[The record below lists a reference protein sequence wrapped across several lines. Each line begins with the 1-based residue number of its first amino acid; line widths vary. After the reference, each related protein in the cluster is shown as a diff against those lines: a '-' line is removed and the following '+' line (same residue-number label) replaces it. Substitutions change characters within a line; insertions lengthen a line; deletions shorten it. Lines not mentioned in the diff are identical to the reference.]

1 MKLRKGPERF
11 DSGAP
16 EPEPGPHGGPAATPT
31 AGAAWCLRH
40 LSCTDGG
47 GGATS
52 LTVTV
57 TNNDRCDTEPTHA
70 HSRTSTNLYA
80 PQRTSGMHAF
90 RMQPSRVTLDAWRA
104 GRRGR
109 MHVSGWEF
117 ADVGSQQDVRV
128 MLCPG
133 GSIQACALRPRPCAK
148 ASCRHMATLYP
159 YTDSHPHVPPHVAP
173 APPRPA
179 RLSTA
184 CACVSHEPC
193 GVVGRARA
201 GKTALVDACS
211 GTAGEAA
218 ITAG

>member
-16 EPEPGPHGGPAATPT
+16 EPEPGPHGGPAATPA

-40 LSCTDGG
+40 LSGTDGG

-70 HSRTSTNLYA
+70 LAHLNTPLRTSAHL
-80 PQRTSGMHAF
+80 GHVF
-90 RMQPSRVTLDAWRA
+90 GPSRVTLDAWRA

-133 GSIQACALRPRPCAK
+133 GSIQACALRPAVRE
-148 ASCRHMATLYP
+148 SEL
-159 YTDSHPHVPPHVAP
+159 PPHGHSIP
-173 APPRPA
+173 
-179 RLSTA
+179 L
-184 CACVSHEPC
+184 H
-193 GVVGRARA
+193 
-201 GKTALVDACS
+201 
-211 GTAGEAA
+211 
-218 ITAG
+218 